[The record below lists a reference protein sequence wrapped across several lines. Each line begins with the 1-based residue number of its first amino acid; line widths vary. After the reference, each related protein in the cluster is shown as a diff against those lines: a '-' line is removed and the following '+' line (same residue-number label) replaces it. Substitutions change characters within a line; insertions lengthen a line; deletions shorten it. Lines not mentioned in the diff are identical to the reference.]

1 MSNIDLTQFFAYSVK
16 LWGEVVQSVSLSP
29 NKLNFVSVVLFF
41 MFRGSHDLTIDT
53 KGRLAIPAKLRE
65 VLSRRFKTDENEPNW
80 VVTLDSRKRLLF
92 YPESEWEKVEQ
103 KLLNLNVNGKP
114 NLQLYQNLLLH
125 NAETLEMDSA
135 GRVLLPANLRRLVNF
150 DKEVSL
156 LGRVNR
162 LELWDREQKQA
173 ETEAALSIDETE
185 LNFDLSQTDLQ
196 L

>member
-1 MSNIDLTQFFAYSVK
+1 
-16 LWGEVVQSVSLSP
+16 
-29 NKLNFVSVVLFF
+29 

-196 L
+196 

>member
-1 MSNIDLTQFFAYSVK
+1 
-16 LWGEVVQSVSLSP
+16 
-29 NKLNFVSVVLFF
+29 

-135 GRVLLPANLRRLVNF
+135 GRVLLPANLRRLVTF

>member
-1 MSNIDLTQFFAYSVK
+1 
-16 LWGEVVQSVSLSP
+16 
-29 NKLNFVSVVLFF
+29 

-135 GRVLLPANLRRLVNF
+135 GRVLLPANLRRLV
-150 DKEVSL
+150 K
-156 LGRVNR
+156 
-162 LELWDREQKQA
+162 
-173 ETEAALSIDETE
+173 
-185 LNFDLSQTDLQ
+185 
-196 L
+196 

>member
-1 MSNIDLTQFFAYSVK
+1 
-16 LWGEVVQSVSLSP
+16 
-29 NKLNFVSVVLFF
+29 

-114 NLQLYQNLLLH
+114 NLQLYQNLWLH

>member
-1 MSNIDLTQFFAYSVK
+1 
-16 LWGEVVQSVSLSP
+16 
-29 NKLNFVSVVLFF
+29 

-185 LNFDLSQTDLQ
+185 LNFDLSQTNLQ

>member
-1 MSNIDLTQFFAYSVK
+1 
-16 LWGEVVQSVSLSP
+16 
-29 NKLNFVSVVLFF
+29 

-185 LNFDLSQTDLQ
+185 LNFYLSQTDLQ

>member
-1 MSNIDLTQFFAYSVK
+1 
-16 LWGEVVQSVSLSP
+16 
-29 NKLNFVSVVLFF
+29 

-135 GRVLLPANLRRLVNF
+135 GRVLLPANLRRLANF

-156 LGRVNR
+156 LGHVNR

>member
-1 MSNIDLTQFFAYSVK
+1 
-16 LWGEVVQSVSLSP
+16 
-29 NKLNFVSVVLFF
+29 

-185 LNFDLSQTDLQ
+185 LNFDLIQTDLQ

>member
-1 MSNIDLTQFFAYSVK
+1 
-16 LWGEVVQSVSLSP
+16 
-29 NKLNFVSVVLFF
+29 

-65 VLSRRFKTDENEPNW
+65 VLSRRFKTDEQEPNW

>member
-1 MSNIDLTQFFAYSVK
+1 
-16 LWGEVVQSVSLSP
+16 
-29 NKLNFVSVVLFF
+29 

-173 ETEAALSIDETE
+173 ETEAAFSIDETE

>member
-1 MSNIDLTQFFAYSVK
+1 M
-16 LWGEVVQSVSLSP
+16 
-29 NKLNFVSVVLFF
+29 
-41 MFRGSHDLTIDT
+41 
-53 KGRLAIPAKLRE
+53 
-65 VLSRRFKTDENEPNW
+65 
-80 VVTLDSRKRLLF
+80 
-92 YPESEWEKVEQ
+92 
-103 KLLNLNVNGKP
+103 
-114 NLQLYQNLLLH
+114 QLYQNLLLH

>member
-1 MSNIDLTQFFAYSVK
+1 
-16 LWGEVVQSVSLSP
+16 
-29 NKLNFVSVVLFF
+29 

-80 VVTLDSRKRLLF
+80 EVTLDSRKRLLF

>member
-1 MSNIDLTQFFAYSVK
+1 
-16 LWGEVVQSVSLSP
+16 
-29 NKLNFVSVVLFF
+29 

-162 LELWDREQKQA
+162 LELWDREQNQA

>member
-1 MSNIDLTQFFAYSVK
+1 
-16 LWGEVVQSVSLSP
+16 
-29 NKLNFVSVVLFF
+29 

-185 LNFDLSQTDLQ
+185 LNFDLSKTDLQ

>member
-1 MSNIDLTQFFAYSVK
+1 MGNIDLAQFFAYSVK
-16 LWGEVVQSVSLSP
+16 LWGEVVQSVSLSL
-29 NKLNFVSVVLFF
+29 NKLNFVAIVFRF

-92 YPESEWEKVEQ
+92 YPQSEWEKVEQ

>member
-1 MSNIDLTQFFAYSVK
+1 
-16 LWGEVVQSVSLSP
+16 
-29 NKLNFVSVVLFF
+29 

-65 VLSRRFKTDENEPNW
+65 ILSRRFKTDEHEPNW

>member
-1 MSNIDLTQFFAYSVK
+1 
-16 LWGEVVQSVSLSP
+16 
-29 NKLNFVSVVLFF
+29 
-41 MFRGSHDLTIDT
+41 
-53 KGRLAIPAKLRE
+53 LAIPAKLRE

>member
-1 MSNIDLTQFFAYSVK
+1 
-16 LWGEVVQSVSLSP
+16 
-29 NKLNFVSVVLFF
+29 

-125 NAETLEMDSA
+125 NAETLEMDNA

>member
-1 MSNIDLTQFFAYSVK
+1 
-16 LWGEVVQSVSLSP
+16 
-29 NKLNFVSVVLFF
+29 

-125 NAETLEMDSA
+125 NAETLEMDSV

>member
-1 MSNIDLTQFFAYSVK
+1 
-16 LWGEVVQSVSLSP
+16 
-29 NKLNFVSVVLFF
+29 

-125 NAETLEMDSA
+125 NAETLEMESA
-135 GRVLLPANLRRLVNF
+135 GRVLLPANLRRLGNF

>member
-1 MSNIDLTQFFAYSVK
+1 
-16 LWGEVVQSVSLSP
+16 
-29 NKLNFVSVVLFF
+29 

-65 VLSRRFKTDENEPNW
+65 VLLRRFKTDENEPNW

>member
-1 MSNIDLTQFFAYSVK
+1 
-16 LWGEVVQSVSLSP
+16 
-29 NKLNFVSVVLFF
+29 

-92 YPESEWEKVEQ
+92 YPETEWEKVEQ